1 MGMHGDYKINE
12 CGEIIRNEPYQSQK
26 PNQEPEKKRK
36 GGWIVWLI
44 VMSIAAYF
52 GYEMYRNNSI
62 SNNSVDDHG
71 SVNVNG
77 EYYNSN
83 NSNNNYA
90 YNNSQSRQSTLR
102 SYNLSGNIGSSL
114 RITMILDIHGDGSCM
129 GWYYY
134 DKYGPGNKLHLSGS
148 NQNGMIVLYECNSD
162 GVTTGKFEGYISS
175 DTFSGNFV
183 AYHSGKNYNFRLNY

>member
-52 GYEMYRNNSI
+52 GYEMYHNNSI

-71 SVNVNG
+71 YVNVNG

-90 YNNSQSRQSTLR
+90 FAPQHFLYFLPEPH
-102 SYNLSGNIGSSL
+102 GHGSL
-114 RITMILDIHGDGSCM
+114 RPIF
-129 GWYYY
+129 
-134 DKYGPGNKLHLSGS
+134 LSF
-148 NQNGMIVLYECNSD
+148 
-162 GVTTGKFEGYISS
+162 TTVPDFFCS
-175 DTFSGNFV
+175 
-183 AYHSGKNYNFRLNY
+183 R